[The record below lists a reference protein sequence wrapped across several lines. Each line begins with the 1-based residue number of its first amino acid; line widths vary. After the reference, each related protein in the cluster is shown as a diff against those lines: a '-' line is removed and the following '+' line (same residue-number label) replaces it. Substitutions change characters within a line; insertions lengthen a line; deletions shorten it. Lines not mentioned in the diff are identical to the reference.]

1 MLKSCFLNEM
11 LFRSVALHSFTTTRQ
26 FGRPVMSSSRAV
38 AGVVLAS
45 RQEGDEPGVA
55 SAWKTSRAPKR
66 PPLCVELMR
75 IQVVGEDESID
86 AQARTYAEYRVFA
99 ALARHT
105 PRVRSAR
112 VVLRRGERR
121 GRCDTVVCAV
131 TVELEPSGSV
141 RTRAFGPH
149 AYSAINSAVER
160 IGDLMRR
167 RTAQRLSS

>member
-1 MLKSCFLNEM
+1 VLSERNALSIRDASE
-11 LFRSVALHSFTTTRQ
+11 LHTHQTIRPSGHVEQSGRS
-26 FGRPVMSSSRAV
+26 
-38 AGVVLAS
+38 GVVLAS

-55 SAWKTSRAPKR
+55 SVWKHRAPKR

-112 VVLRRGERR
+112 VVLRRDERR

-131 TVELEPSGSV
+131 TVALDPSGSV